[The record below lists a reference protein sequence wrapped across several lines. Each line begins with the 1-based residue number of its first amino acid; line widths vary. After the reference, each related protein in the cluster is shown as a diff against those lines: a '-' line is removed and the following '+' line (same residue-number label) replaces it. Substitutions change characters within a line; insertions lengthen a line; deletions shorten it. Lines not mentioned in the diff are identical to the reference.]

1 MKKYISFGKL
11 KKKYIIIILLYTVFF
26 VYKNCLIKKTEIY
39 KNSKLLD
46 PLLYYIGNILCIFP
60 LLFIKKNF
68 KKQNVSLKNKLD
80 GEHKGIITYIY
91 NNPYEKY
98 LTAKEIIMVVTVS
111 ILKIVENFCNLFSD
125 KMNEKFYNYN
135 EEINNDYFFISFI
148 IWFLFSNYYL
158 KINHYKHQ
166 YISIIAVT
174 IIGIIKLTYLS
185 IKTYINKSFNMWWLI
200 ELLKLFIELLSILTS
215 SIGYGYIK
223 GLMEYK
229 FFSPYKCC
237 FIVGIINLPIIL
249 IIYIIVSYIP
259 CYSNVICNNEE
270 ERHFDNIN
278 ILFTRFNL
286 KEIILLTLFTFLS
299 GVKALLINKTMN
311 DFTLYH
317 IIIPIQIAEFVKDMI
332 KSFDIYMLII
342 FIFEFFFYLVFLEIV
357 ELNICDL
364 NKNIRKNITKRAS
377 YNPKFDERSD
387 SDFALYENNDDE
399 EEENNDI
406 LIGEELPN
414 Y

>member
-1 MKKYISFGKL
+1 MKKYVSFGKL
-11 KKKYIIIILLYTVFF
+11 KSEYVIMIIIYFLIFVFQN
-26 VYKNCLIKKTEIY
+26 YSMDYSEKY
-39 KNSKLLD
+39 KNSNLLD
-46 PLLYYIGNILCIFP
+46 PLLFYFGNILCIFP
-60 LLFIKKNF
+60 PLLLKKNS
-68 KKQNVSLKNKLD
+68 KSQNVSLKNKLD
-80 GEHKGIITYIY
+80 EEHKGIITYIY

-98 LTAKEIIMVVTVS
+98 LTTKDIIMIVIVS
-111 ILKIVENFCNLFSD
+111 ILIMVEDFCELFIDKI
-125 KMNEKFYNYN
+125 NERCYDNK
-135 EEINNDYFFISFI
+135 EVINNYYYFISFL

-185 IKTYINKSFNMWWLI
+185 IKTYINKPFYMWWLI